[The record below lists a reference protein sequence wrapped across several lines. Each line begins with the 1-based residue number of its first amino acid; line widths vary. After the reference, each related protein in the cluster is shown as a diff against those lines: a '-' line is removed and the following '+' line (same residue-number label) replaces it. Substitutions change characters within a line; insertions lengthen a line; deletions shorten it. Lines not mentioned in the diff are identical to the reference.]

1 MTANSLSNLFWH
13 IFLDAQVLDPVFDH
27 VIQFGQD
34 LHSVIEF
41 VLAFETA
48 VGFQRG
54 NQGFGS
60 FLICRLW
67 QGQRDGSGHPQIRV
81 DYSLLTVR
89 HCFVEDPESGL
100 PKRNKNGLQL
110 LMMVFSDLH
119 EKRSFKVFRRNVL
132 E

>member
-13 IFLDAQVLDPVFDH
+13 IFLDAQILDPVFDH

-110 LMMVFSDLH
+110 LMMVLNLKEF
-119 EKRSFKVFRRNVL
+119 
-132 E
+132 

>member
-13 IFLDAQVLDPVFDH
+13 IFLDAQILDPVFDH
-27 VIQFGQD
+27 VIQFSQD
-34 LHSVIEF
+34 LHPVIEF

-110 LMMVFSDLH
+110 LMMVFSDLDD
-119 EKRSFKVFRRNVL
+119 KKVLKFIK
-132 E
+132 EMS